1 MLPLGET
8 QTPETLPASVR
19 GVSAL
24 MTSPADAERQ
34 RDLRRMKVFATGLLV
49 LAAIVYLVARANEED
64 GAAWVGYVRA
74 GAEAAMVGA
83 LADWFAVTALFRHP
97 LGLPIPHTA
106 IIPRRKDQIGR
117 SLGEFVQGNFLTR
130 DVIIERIAGVHVG
143 QRLGRWLAVP
153 ANAERAAVA
162 ITDAMRGTT
171 EVLDDRNVQEAIG
184 GLVERRLREVEVAP
198 LLGKAIDVSVE
209 GGHHQRLLD
218 ALLKGLASF
227 LEENRGTLRERLQEE
242 SPWWVPEPI
251 DDRIFNKIFR
261 GVQRFLADV
270 GADPEHEV
278 RTAIEVRVRLLA
290 ERLRDDPELIAK
302 AEELKHELLSHP
314 EVQAWLQSLWGELK
328 RAILA
333 AADDPHSELR
343 RRLREGLVRAGERLA
358 TDVQLQAKLEDW
370 VERALAYIV
379 ENYRGEVA
387 DLIATTVERWDS
399 ADTSRRIE
407 LQVGRDLQFIRINGT
422 VVGGLAGLA
431 IHAVGETLF

>member
-1 MLPLGET
+1 
-8 QTPETLPASVR
+8 
-19 GVSAL
+19 
-24 MTSPADAERQ
+24 
-34 RDLRRMKVFATGLLV
+34 
-49 LAAIVYLVARANEED
+49 
-64 GAAWVGYVRA
+64 
-74 GAEAAMVGA
+74 MVGA

-162 ITDAMRGTT
+162 ITDAMRGTI

-218 ALLKGLASF
+218 AVLKGLASF
-227 LEENRGTLRERLQEE
+227 LEENRGTLRERLQQE

-270 GADPEHEV
+270 EADPDHEV
-278 RTAIEVRVRLLA
+278 RTVDRGPCAPARRA
-290 ERLRDDPELIAK
+290 PPGRPGDDRQGRGA
-302 AEELKHELLSHP
+302 
-314 EVQAWLQSLWGELK
+314 QA
-328 RAILA
+328 RA
-333 AADDPHSELR
+333 
-343 RRLREGLVRAGERLA
+343 
-358 TDVQLQAKLEDW
+358 
-370 VERALAYIV
+370 ALAP
-379 ENYRGEVA
+379 
-387 DLIATTVERWDS
+387 
-399 ADTSRRIE
+399 
-407 LQVGRDLQFIRINGT
+407 
-422 VVGGLAGLA
+422 
-431 IHAVGETLF
+431 

>member
-1 MLPLGET
+1 MLPLSET
-8 QTPETLPASVR
+8 QTPEKVPASVR
-19 GVSAL
+19 SVSAPMIL
-24 MTSPADAERQ
+24 PADVERR
-34 RDLRRMKVFATGLLV
+34 RDLRRMKVFAAGLLV

-130 DVIIERIAGVHVG
+130 DVIVERIAGVHVG

-162 ITDAMRGTT
+162 VTDAMRGTI

-184 GLVERRLREVEVAP
+184 GLVERRLREIEVAP

-209 GGHHQRLLD
+209 GGHHQRLFD
-218 ALLKGLASF
+218 AVLKGLASF
-227 LEENRGTLRERLQEE
+227 LEENRGTLRERLQQE

-251 DDRIFNKIFR
+251 DDRIFKKIFG

-270 GADPEHEV
+270 QADPDHEV
-278 RTAIEVRVRLLA
+278 RTAIEARVRVLA
-290 ERLRDDPELIAK
+290 ERLRNDPEMIAK

-343 RRLREGLVRAGERLA
+343 HRLREGLVRAGERLA
-358 TDVQLQAKLEDW
+358 TDVELQAKLEDW
-370 VERALAYIV
+370 VERAVAYIV